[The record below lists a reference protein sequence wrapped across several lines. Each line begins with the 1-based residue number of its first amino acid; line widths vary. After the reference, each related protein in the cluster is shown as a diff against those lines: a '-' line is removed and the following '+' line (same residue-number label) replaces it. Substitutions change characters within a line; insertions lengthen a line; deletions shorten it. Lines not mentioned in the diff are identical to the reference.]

1 MSAVPNLVSHDW
13 LAAHLSDPDIVI
25 VDATVHLPDTGRNA
39 KAEYLSKH
47 LPEARFFDMDVI
59 SDPDNPRPRK
69 IPSAE
74 RFADEVGKL
83 GIGNRSHVIAYD
95 TLGLYSAAR
104 VWWLFRQ
111 FGHERVSVLDG
122 GMVSWEKAGL
132 SITAEPANIAPTSFT
147 VAGQRRLLSRWD
159 EVLEQSKRGAQILD
173 ARTQGRWAGTEVDRY
188 PGARP
193 GHIPGSRCLYW
204 ADLLDADSRKLLPP
218 EALRAKFV
226 AAGYTSD
233 QPVTLS
239 CGSGL
244 TACILALALEQIG
257 STDWKV
263 YDGSWDEW
271 GRNHDLP
278 VEVQPPQ

>member
-1 MSAVPNLVSHDW
+1 MPVIPNLVSHTW
-13 LAAHLSDPDIVI
+13 LAQHLADPNVVI

-39 KAEYLSKH
+39 RAEYLAEH
-47 LPEARFFDMDVI
+47 LPGARFFDMDVI

-83 GIGNRSHVIAYD
+83 GISNSSHVVAYD
-95 TLGLYSAAR
+95 TPGLYSAAR

-122 GMVSWEKAGL
+122 GMVSWKKAEL
-132 SITAEPANIAPTSFT
+132 PVTAETSHFAPATFT
-147 VAGQRRLLSRWD
+147 VSAERDLLIRRD
-159 EVLEQSKRGAQILD
+159 EVLAQCSQRAQILD

-204 ADLLDADSRKLLPP
+204 GDLLDPDSRKLLPP
-218 EALRAKFV
+218 DVLKSRFA
-226 AAGYTSD
+226 AAGYTPG

-257 STDWKV
+257 GKDWKV

-278 VEVQPPQ
+278 VEVQPQ

>member
-1 MSAVPNLVSHDW
+1 MSVAQNLVSHDW
-13 LAAHLSDPDIVI
+13 LAAHLSDPDIVV

-39 KAEYLSKH
+39 RAEYLSEH
-47 LPEARFFDMDVI
+47 IPGARFFDMDVI
-59 SDPDNPRPRK
+59 ADPDHPRPRK
-69 IPSAE
+69 IPSAR
-74 RFADEVGKL
+74 RFAEEVGKL
-83 GIGNRSHVIAYD
+83 GISNHSHVIAYD

-111 FGHERVSVLDG
+111 FGHDRVSVLDG
-122 GMVSWEKAGL
+122 GMVSWKTAGL
-132 SITAEPANIAPTSFT
+132 PVTAEPAHMTPSTFT
-147 VAGQRRLLSRWD
+147 VVGQRDLLTHWAD
-159 EVLEQSKRGAQILD
+159 VLARSKNRAHILD

-204 ADLLDADSRKLLPP
+204 GDLLDSASRKLLP
-218 EALRAKFV
+218 AAVLREKFS
-226 AAGYTSD
+226 AAGYTPG

-244 TACILALALEQIG
+244 TACILALALEEIG
-257 STDWKV
+257 GKDWQV

-278 VEVQPPQ
+278 VEVAP

>member
-1 MSAVPNLVSHDW
+1 MPAAQNLVSHDW
-13 LAAHLSDPDIVI
+13 LYARLSDPELVI

-39 KAEYLSKH
+39 RAEYLSEH
-47 LPEARFFDMDVI
+47 LPGSRFFDMDVI

-69 IPSAE
+69 IPSAA

-83 GIGNRSHVIAYD
+83 GIGNSSHVIAYD

-111 FGHERVSVLDG
+111 FGHERVSILDG
-122 GMVSWEKAGL
+122 GMVSWKKAGL
-132 SITAEPANIAPTSFT
+132 PVTAEPSAFVPGTFS
-147 VAGQRRLLSRWD
+147 VAGQRNLLARWD
-159 EVLEQSKRGAQILD
+159 EVLEQSQQRAKILD

-204 ADLLDADSRKLLPP
+204 GDLLDPDSRKLLPSDVL
-218 EALRAKFV
+218 ESKFS
-226 AAGYTSD
+226 AAGFERD
-233 QPVTLS
+233 KPVILS

-244 TACILALALEQIG
+244 TACILALALDQIG
-257 STDWKV
+257 GKNWKV

-271 GRNHDLP
+271 GRNHELP
-278 VEVQPPQ
+278 VAVQA

>member
-1 MSAVPNLVSHDW
+1 MSAVPNLVSHEW
-13 LAAHLSDPDIVI
+13 LASHISDPDIVI

-39 KAEYLSKH
+39 KAEYLSEH
-47 LPEARFFDMDVI
+47 LPGARFFDMDVI

-74 RFADEVGKL
+74 RFAAEVGKL
-83 GIGNRSHVIAYD
+83 GIGNGSHVIAYD

-111 FGHERVSVLDG
+111 FGHDRVSVLDG
-122 GMVSWEKAGL
+122 GMVSWKKARL
-132 SITAEPANIAPTSFT
+132 PVTAEPSPLDPATFIVTA
-147 VAGQRRLLSRWD
+147 QRDLLIRRD
-159 EVLEQSKRGAQILD
+159 EVLEQSTQRAQILD
-173 ARTQGRWAGTEVDRY
+173 ARTLGRWAGTEVDRY
-188 PGARP
+188 PGARA

-204 ADLLDADSRKLLPP
+204 GDLLDPDSRMLLP
-218 EALRAKFV
+218 ADVLKSKFT
-226 AAGYTSD
+226 AAGYSPD

-244 TACILALALEQIG
+244 TACILALAMEQIG
-257 STDWKV
+257 SKNWKV

-271 GRNHDLP
+271 GRNQDLP
-278 VEVQPPQ
+278 VEVES